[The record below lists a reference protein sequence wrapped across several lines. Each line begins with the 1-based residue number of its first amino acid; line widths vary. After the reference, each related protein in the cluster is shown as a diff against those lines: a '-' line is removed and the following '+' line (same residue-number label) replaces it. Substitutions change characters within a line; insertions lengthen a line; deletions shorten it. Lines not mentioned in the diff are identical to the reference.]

1 MSISRAGRRIYATAS
16 LKMRPYDLDGPLQPE
31 MSYAPLSHDA
41 RSERGSYLMRMEP
54 GAATIPHVHA
64 YREEFLILE
73 GEAIDDDGT
82 VLKPG
87 DWIVYEPGTRQSA
100 NLLKATSLSTRMSGG
115 SPSTRSARMFLPISS
130 VPPPM
135 R

>member
-1 MSISRAGRRIYATAS
+1 MSTSGAGRRIYATAS
-16 LKMRPYDLDGPLQPE
+16 LKMRPYDLDGPLQPDI
-31 MSYAPLSHDA
+31 SYAPLSHDA

-64 YREEFLILE
+64 CREEFLILE

-87 DWIVYEPGTRQSA
+87 DWIVYEPGTRH
-100 NLLKATSLSTRMSGG
+100 NTRTITGCLLLGLDWDPPGSREPNRVNPPTS
-115 SPSTRSARMFLPISS
+115 
-130 VPPPM
+130 
-135 R
+135 